1 MNRIITTLITLLLIQ
16 LLVVNKTYSSETK
29 VKDCF
34 EKLNRATFALNMGL
48 DKVIFKPISKGYRK
62 LPSPIRTGTGNALSN
77 LSNLITIPNNI
88 LQGDFGSAANNSARL
103 LINTTIGI
111 AGIFDPANSLGFE
124 KREKEDFGQSLGVM
138 GVGEGCYLVLPV
150 LGPSTVRDT
159 LGSLIAMNGGDV
171 WHNITVRDDEEYVKE
186 FKESD
191 YWVSRV
197 TSGVDFRAKNLE
209 AFDAMEKNSVDL
221 YATVRSLYLQDRKKK
236 INNSGGKTEA
246 MDDGD
251 WDTLESINFRYE
263 VFKRNFFSIIIG
275 LILTNTSW
283 AKCFRFY

>member
-1 MNRIITTLITLLLIQ
+1 MNKIITTLWALLLIQ
-16 LLVVNKTYSSETK
+16 FLVVNKSYSSDGE

-34 EKLNRATFALNMGL
+34 EKLNRVTFALNMGL
-48 DKVIFKPISKGYRK
+48 DKVIFKPIAKGYRK
-62 LPSPIRTGTGNALSN
+62 LPSPIRTGTGNALNN

-88 LQGDFGSAANNSARL
+88 LQGDFGSAANNSVRL
-103 LINTTIGI
+103 VINTTLGI
-111 AGIFDPANSLGFE
+111 AGIFDPANSFGFE
-124 KREKEDFGQSLGVM
+124 KREKEDFGQSLGVL

-150 LGPSTVRDT
+150 LGPTTIRDT
-159 LGSLIAMNGGDV
+159 VGSLIAMNGGDV

-191 YWVSRV
+191 YWASRV

-236 INNSGGKTEA
+236 INNSNDKTEA
-246 MDDGD
+246 MEDGD
-251 WDTLESINFRYE
+251 WDTLENQ
-263 VFKRNFFSIIIG
+263 
-275 LILTNTSW
+275 
-283 AKCFRFY
+283 